1 MINNKYLAEFIGTA
15 TLIFVITGSGI
26 MGYDLSRGNSAIA
39 LLINCI
45 ATGIALFILITIFI
59 NISGAHFNPL
69 VTLISW
75 SDGEITNEVFVKYFL
90 SQLMGALL
98 GVMITHIIFY
108 LPIVQFSTKV
118 RSGYPFWISEFIST
132 LILLFVIKH
141 FSNTNKAQI
150 PLMVS
155 LLVTA
160 GYLFTS
166 STFFVNPVIT
176 IARSF
181 TDTFVGIYS
190 GDIIGFVISQ
200 VLATLVF
207 VYFLKRKINL

>member
-1 MINNKYLAEFIGTA
+1 MINNKYLAEFVGTA
-15 TLIFVITGSGI
+15 LLMMVIAGSGI
-26 MGYDLSRGNSAIA
+26 MGYDLSRGNAGIA

-59 NISGAHFNPL
+59 NVSGAHFNPL
-69 VTLISW
+69 VTLVSW
-75 SDGEITNEVFVKYFL
+75 SDGEINNEVFVKYFL

-98 GVMITHIIFY
+98 GIIIAHIIFY

-118 RSGYPFWISEFIST
+118 RAGYPFWISEFIST

-166 STFFVNPVIT
+166 STFFVNPVLT

-190 GDIIGFVISQ
+190 GDIIGFVIAQ
-200 VLATLVF
+200 LLATLIF
-207 VYFLKRKINL
+207 VYFFKKKN

>member
-15 TLIFVITGSGI
+15 LLVLVITGSGI

-39 LLINCI
+39 LLMNSI

-59 NISGAHFNPL
+59 NVSGAHFNPL
-69 VTLISW
+69 VTLMFW
-75 SDGEITNEVFVKYFL
+75 ADGEVSNEVLIKYFL
-90 SQLMGALL
+90 SQFMGAIV
-98 GVMITHIIFY
+98 GIMIAHLIFY
-108 LPIVQFSTKV
+108 LPIIQFSTKI

-132 LILLFVIKH
+132 LIILFVIKH
-141 FSNTNKAQI
+141 FVNTNKNLI

-155 LLVTA
+155 LIVTL

-166 STFFVNPVIT
+166 STFFVNPALTV
-176 IARSF
+176 ARSF

-190 GDIIGFVISQ
+190 TDVIGFVIAQ
-200 VLATLVF
+200 LFAALVF
-207 VYFLKRKINL
+207 IYFFKKKF

>member
-1 MINNKYLAEFIGTA
+1 MINNKYLAEFVGTA
-15 TLIFVITGSGI
+15 LLMMVITGSGI
-26 MGYDLSRGNSAIA
+26 MGYDLSRGNLGIA
-39 LLINCI
+39 LLINSI

-59 NISGAHFNPL
+59 NVSGAHFNPL
-69 VTLISW
+69 VTLVSW
-75 SDGEITNEVFVKYFL
+75 SDGEINNEVFVKYFL

-98 GVMITHIIFY
+98 GIIIAHIIFY
-108 LPIVQFSTKV
+108 LPIIQFSTKV
-118 RSGYPFWISEFIST
+118 RAGYPFWISEFIST

-141 FSNTNKAQI
+141 FSNTNKNQI

-166 STFFVNPVIT
+166 STFFVNPVLT

-190 GDIIGFVISQ
+190 GDIIGFVIAQ
-200 VLATLVF
+200 LLATLIF
-207 VYFLKRKINL
+207 VYFFKKKN

>member
-1 MINNKYLAEFIGTA
+1 
-15 TLIFVITGSGI
+15 
-26 MGYDLSRGNSAIA
+26 
-39 LLINCI
+39 
-45 ATGIALFILITIFI
+45 
-59 NISGAHFNPL
+59 
-69 VTLISW
+69 
-75 SDGEITNEVFVKYFL
+75 
-90 SQLMGALL
+90 MGALL
-98 GVMITHIIFY
+98 GIMIAHLIFY
-108 LPIVQFSTKV
+108 LPIVQFATKF

-141 FSNTNKAQI
+141 FSNTNKDQI

-166 STFFVNPVIT
+166 STFFVNPVLT

-190 GDIIGFVISQ
+190 GNIIGFVISQ
-200 VLATLVF
+200 LLATLVF
-207 VYFLKRKINL
+207 IYFVKKKN

>member
-15 TLIFVITGSGI
+15 VLILVITGSGI
-26 MGYDLSRGNSAIA
+26 MGYDLSRGNSGVA
-39 LLINCI
+39 LLINSI

-59 NISGAHFNPL
+59 NVSGAHFNPL
-69 VTLISW
+69 VSIVSW
-75 SDGEITNEVFVKYFL
+75 SDGEINNEIFVKYFL

-98 GVMITHIIFY
+98 GVMIAHIIFY
-108 LPIVQFSTKV
+108 LPIIQFSTKV

-141 FSNTNKAQI
+141 FSNTNKNQI

-160 GYLFTS
+160 GYFFTS
-166 STFFVNPVIT
+166 STFFVNPVLT

-190 GDIIGFVISQ
+190 GNIIGFVIAQ
-200 VLATLVF
+200 LLATLVF
-207 VYFLKRKINL
+207 VYFFKKKN

>member
-15 TLIFVITGSGI
+15 VLILVITGSGI
-26 MGYDLSRGNSAIA
+26 MGYDLSRGNSGVA
-39 LLINCI
+39 LLINSI

-59 NISGAHFNPL
+59 NVSGAHFNPL
-69 VTLISW
+69 VSIVSW
-75 SDGEITNEVFVKYFL
+75 SDGEINNEIFVKYFL

-98 GVMITHIIFY
+98 GVMIAHIIFY

-141 FSNTNKAQI
+141 FSNTNKNQI

-166 STFFVNPVIT
+166 STFFVNPVLT

-190 GDIIGFVISQ
+190 DNIIGFVIAQ
-200 VLATLVF
+200 LLATLVF
-207 VYFLKRKINL
+207 VYFFKKKN

>member
-15 TLIFVITGSGI
+15 VLILVITGSGI
-26 MGYDLSRGNSAIA
+26 MGYDLSRGNSGVA
-39 LLINCI
+39 LLINSI

-59 NISGAHFNPL
+59 NVSGAHFNPL
-69 VTLISW
+69 VSIVSW
-75 SDGEITNEVFVKYFL
+75 SDGEINNEIFVKYFL

-98 GVMITHIIFY
+98 GVMIAHVIFY
-108 LPIVQFSTKV
+108 LPIIQFSTKV

-141 FSNTNKAQI
+141 FSNTNKNQI

-166 STFFVNPVIT
+166 STFFVNPVLT

-190 GDIIGFVISQ
+190 GNIIGFVIAQ
-200 VLATLVF
+200 LLATLFF
-207 VYFLKRKINL
+207 VYFFKKKN

>member
-1 MINNKYLAEFIGTA
+1 MINNKYLAEFVGTA
-15 TLIFVITGSGI
+15 LLMMVITGSGI
-26 MGYDLSRGNSAIA
+26 MGYDLSRGNAGIA

-59 NISGAHFNPL
+59 NVSGAHFNPL
-69 VTLISW
+69 VTLVSW
-75 SDGEITNEVFVKYFL
+75 SDGEINNEVFVKYFL

-98 GVMITHIIFY
+98 GIIIAHIIFY
-108 LPIVQFSTKV
+108 LPIIQFSTKV
-118 RSGYPFWISEFIST
+118 RAGYPFWISEFIST
-132 LILLFVIKH
+132 LILLFVIKY
-141 FSNTNKAQI
+141 FSSTNKAQI
-150 PLMVS
+150 PIMVS

-166 STFFVNPVIT
+166 STFFVNPVLT

-190 GDIIGFVISQ
+190 GDIIGFVIAQ
-200 VLATLVF
+200 LLATLIF
-207 VYFLKRKINL
+207 VYFFKKKN

>member
-15 TLIFVITGSGI
+15 ILVLVITGSGI
-26 MGYDLSRGNSAIA
+26 MGYDLSRGNLGIA
-39 LLINCI
+39 LLINSI

-59 NISGAHFNPL
+59 NVSGAHFNPL
-69 VTLISW
+69 VTLVSW
-75 SDGEITNEVFVKYFL
+75 SDGEINNEVFVKYFL

-98 GVMITHIIFY
+98 GIIIAHIIFY
-108 LPIVQFSTKV
+108 LPIIQFSTKV
-118 RSGYPFWISEFIST
+118 RAGYPFWISEFIST

-141 FSNTNKAQI
+141 FSNTNKNQI

-166 STFFVNPVIT
+166 STFFVNPVLT

-190 GDIIGFVISQ
+190 GNIIGFVISQ
-200 VLATLVF
+200 LLATLVF
-207 VYFLKRKINL
+207 IYFVKKKN